1 MAPGKTGTAKQKA
14 GRPRISFLGAAGEV
28 TGSMHLVE
36 AGPYRI
42 LLDCGLFQGRREESR
57 RKNEEFSVDCARL
70 DAVVLSHAH
79 IDHAGRLPL
88 IVKRGYDGPIYCTP
102 ATRDLSA
109 IMLPDSGH
117 IQESDAAFLKK
128 RGHHG
133 VEPLYTMSEARQVA
147 SHMVA
152 IPYGRRHE
160 ILSGVRLTFTD
171 AGHILGSASVLLELD
186 LGGRTRRIVFS
197 GDIGRSGLPIIRD
210 PRPPE
215 VPDLD
220 ALIIEST
227 YAGRVHE
234 SVEEAQGQLAETVT
248 KVARRGGKI
257 FIPAF
262 AVGRTQEV
270 LYELHG
276 LLLAGK
282 IPEIPI
288 YVDSPLA
295 VDATDIFRL
304 HPEAFDH
311 AEQLIEAVSEVFR
324 FRLVRYVRKVD
335 ESKQLNTIRGPA
347 IIIAAS
353 GMAESGRIL
362 HHLRNGLG
370 DHRNMV
376 LIVGWQAS
384 HTLGERLRAG
394 ARQVRIFGEEL
405 PVRAEVRQIAGYSA
419 HGDRNDL
426 TTWVK
431 GLGAK
436 PARAFCVHGEAG
448 LQPMAQLLKDLGIP
462 EVHIPQRGEQ
472 QEIA

>member
-1 MAPGKTGTAKQKA
+1 
-14 GRPRISFLGAAGEV
+14 
-28 TGSMHLVE
+28 MHLVE

-57 RKNEEFSVDCARL
+57 RKNEEFSVDCGEL
-70 DAVVLSHAH
+70 DAVILSHAH

-88 IVKRGYDGPIYCTP
+88 VIRRGYGGPVYCTA
-102 ATRDLSA
+102 ATRDLAA

-128 RGHHG
+128 RGHPQA
-133 VEPLYTMSEARQVA
+133 EPLYTMADAYRVA
-147 SHMVA
+147 SHMVTV
-152 IPYGRRHE
+152 PYGRRHE
-160 ILSGVRLTFTD
+160 ILNGVRLTFTD
-171 AGHILGSASVLLELD
+171 AGHILGSASVLLEFD
-186 LGGRTRRIVFS
+186 IGGRSRRLVFS
-197 GDIGRSGLPIIRD
+197 GDVGRSGLPIIRD
-210 PRPPE
+210 PRPPAA
-215 VPDLD
+215 PAAD
-220 ALIIEST
+220 ALIVEST

-234 SVEEAQGQLAETVT
+234 SVEEAQAQLAETVT
-248 KVARRGGKI
+248 RVARRGGKI

-304 HPEAFDH
+304 HPEVFDS
-311 AEQLIEAVSEVFR
+311 AEQLAGTVSEIFR
-324 FRLVRYVRKVD
+324 FRLVHYVRSVE
-335 ESKQLNTIRGPA
+335 ESKQLNSIRGPA

-362 HHLRNGLG
+362 HHLRNGIG
-370 DHRNMV
+370 DHRNLV

-384 HTLGERLRAG
+384 HTLGERLRSG
-394 ARQVRIFGEEL
+394 ARQVKIFGEEL
-405 PVRAEVRQIAGYSA
+405 PVRCEVRQIAGYSA

-426 TTWVK
+426 AAWVR
-431 GLGAK
+431 GLGA
-436 PARAFCVHGEAG
+436 PPRRAFCVHGEAG
-448 LQPMAQLLKDLGIP
+448 LQPMAELLKALAVP
-462 EVHIPQRGEQ
+462 EVYVPQRGDSHDL
-472 QEIA
+472 A